1 MASYNSILRHV
12 SMADVKRNTWKL
24 QEQKRVKEL
33 CRQEEINLIKN
44 NNSPEYSDWRC
55 ASLNENMTTKDIM
68 FTTFP
73 ATDEISLETINAAN
87 AGSFTSAG
95 GQLALNGTSIKASGS
110 GSGEDGGFNLGQS
123 YLAFDGDASS
133 RHAILDPIDSSTF
146 DTLNISAIVGNDYNG
161 GEDPDEAGAELR
173 LYYLEPGG
181 SSFKSISVTPSGDQV
196 LSANSDVIIGLGDG
210 NGSLQEFSIS
220 LPAHARGAGFTYM
233 LYQLVNS
240 GPGFDHYGITSINY
254 KRRSPVSLFVALDS
268 PEATSF
274 IGDGSGNLSPA
285 EKKKRLQDMLSAS
298 SEYMDKKFPYNK
310 AAIRDA
316 ETNLRS
322 NDIDIDVSIDT
333 FKFPTYGS
341 PEFNRMFKPTISA
354 DSSKDD
360 VKNYLETKG
369 LTLDVDTL
377 NKDFKV
383 GNGWFESLGVEGTES
398 LLNNP
403 ETQELALTAMGVDFN
418 IITNLT
424 DDTYKELQKA
434 TYFKPGGTPSTGWD
448 GKFYQSDDPLLE
460 ASRIVPLETY
470 LEAKKRDGWYGAE
483 TPDRAEPG
491 YRYVLEKKYS
501 WREDGEVKY
510 TSVQN
515 DTLSKQASELVRLS
529 ISTGGDYNLGINY
542 HYGYYVRNGRP
553 AYLLKDLASIVGN
566 RLNYVYRNLSLSA
579 YGWVERNSKQGVDS
593 KLDPR
598 TEFDPLWIFDVY
610 GARGALE
617 AIKGIS
623 SGRDLDSNV
632 SFYTSSTD
640 SRQRKLEKERYHKEE
655 NDYYF
660 NYVKEALERFEGI
673 NDALVFEKDDWYQGK
688 KEIIEFTDV
697 HPYSGLRPE
706 TPEKPQESQPEESLE
721 PENNYPPEL
730 NEVGGKAYLYGNTI
744 TKQGFKKSDGDFDIF
759 VAGGGNAK
767 MSLGFTY
774 EQVMEIGRKN
784 LNVLSVKSLDNK
796 TDTKFQYKNGN
807 LNPIGYS
814 VANERIDNALNY
826 SSSLAM
832 TLGLSILTGQSR
844 EIKLGDRGR
853 QDMIQSVNPS
863 VFESALKIGRAIRPT
878 VDNAVN
884 PTPGKKLNVFTGL
897 WGVPGGA
904 EVDYNP
910 TTDTLTFT
918 SNKMLRK
925 GKGDEYNEI
934 GTVITKFGD
943 IPTPTKSEL
952 ATKSATILQ
961 SLAASIG
968 IKPKDG
974 WDSKRYYPGFKE
986 SWRDELAD
994 RFTNNQLANAL
1005 LGTASQL
1012 AGFSIQGSASNIVA
1026 LRNLMT
1032 NAGLVRP
1039 SAMEK
1044 TYGGYGHV
1052 YTQTSYTGSQIPQE
1066 LRQIINRRM
1075 GKGDLG
1081 GGSLG
1086 DTLKDTGATDAA
1098 AAAAE
1103 TQRKK
1108 KKTNTLTTE
1117 MYDPK
1122 TKHNE
1127 KITKNS
1133 KMKSP
1138 KEFFKQ
1144 ADVKPIYPDNPPPK
1158 LIKGRH
1164 PDFYDDTKIA
1174 KRFTKLDPISA
1185 KSMPDTGS
1193 PQVDAL
1199 VRAARKRPK

>member
-24 QEQKRVKEL
+24 QEQKRVEEL

-55 ASLNENMTTKDIM
+55 ASLNENMTTSDIM

-73 ATDEISLETINAAN
+73 ATDEVSLETINAAN

-310 AAIRDA
+310 AAIKDA
-316 ETNLRS
+316 ETNLRN

-341 PEFNRMFKPTISA
+341 PEFNRMFNPTISA
-354 DSSKDD
+354 YSSKDD

-383 GNGWFESLGVEGTES
+383 GNGWFESLGAEGTMS

-424 DDTYKELQKA
+424 DDSYDELYKA
-434 TYFKPGGTPSTGWD
+434 TYFRPGGTPSTGWD
-448 GKFYQSDDPLLE
+448 GKFYHYDDPLLQ
-460 ASRIVPLETY
+460 ASQIVPLETY
-470 LEAKKRDGWYGAE
+470 LEAKKRDGWYGVE
-483 TPDRAEPG
+483 RPDRAEPG

-515 DTLSKQASELVRLS
+515 DTLSKQASELARLS
-529 ISTGGDYNLGINY
+529 VTTGGDYDLGINY
-542 HYGYYVRNGRP
+542 YYGRYVRSGRP
-553 AYLLKDLASIVGN
+553 AYLLRELASIVGN
-566 RLNYVYRNLSLSA
+566 KLNYVYRNLSYSA
-579 YGWVERNSKQGVDS
+579 YGWVERNSEQRVDS

-598 TEFDPLWIFDVY
+598 TEFDPLWVFDFK
-610 GARGALE
+610 GSKGALE

-623 SGRDLDSNV
+623 SGRDLDSDV
-632 SFYTSSTD
+632 SYYTYSTD
-640 SRQRKLEKERYHKEE
+640 SRETKLEKERLHKEE
-655 NDYYF
+655 NDWYY

-688 KEIIEFTDV
+688 REIIEITDV
-697 HPYSGLRPE
+697 HPYIGLRPE
-706 TPEKPQESQPEESLE
+706 ATPQQPQEPSKTNDSYMNIQVGDEQIIKQGNQTLVDTLKGIDNREYKKAIEQEMDRVKKLPAPVRSELRRLLDIAGTTEVTPPSQKTKKEIEDYWASL
-721 PENNYPPEL
+721 PPERISEIEGRTQAHGVDAIGL
-730 NEVGGKAYLYGNTI
+730 GLAILAGLGLGAAGATSALTSAV
-744 TKQGFKKSDGDFDIF
+744 TKGINK
-759 VAGGGNAK
+759 
-767 MSLGFTY
+767 
-774 EQVMEIGRKN
+774 
-784 LNVLSVKSLDNK
+784 VKSLAK
-796 TDTKFQYKNGN
+796 TKPTPSKVKYGSGSSQPKTTPKDVKFDPKKPGGGKEWMKAARDWQRQ
-807 LNPIGYS
+807 NPGKY
-814 VANERIDNALNY
+814 
-826 SSSLAM
+826 
-832 TLGLSILTGQSR
+832 
-844 EIKLGDRGR
+844 
-853 QDMIQSVNPS
+853 NPY
-863 VFESALKIGRAIRPT
+863 RT
-878 VDNAVN
+878 DAVN
-884 PTPGKKLNVFTGL
+884 KMMKDQ
-897 WGVPGGA
+897 GVGTQPNPNPKFSKPQ
-904 EVDYNP
+904 YNSYEP
-910 TTDTLTFT
+910 EG
-918 SNKMLRK
+918 N
-925 GKGDEYNEI
+925 
-934 GTVITKFGD
+934 
-943 IPTPTKSEL
+943 
-952 ATKSATILQ
+952 
-961 SLAASIG
+961 SLM
-968 IKPKDG
+968 
-974 WDSKRYYPGFKE
+974 E
-986 SWRDELAD
+986 
-994 RFTNNQLANAL
+994 NN
-1005 LGTASQL
+1005 
-1012 AGFSIQGSASNIVA
+1012 
-1026 LRNLMT
+1026 NL
-1032 NAGLVRP
+1032 
-1039 SAMEK
+1039 
-1044 TYGGYGHV
+1044 
-1052 YTQTSYTGSQIPQE
+1052 
-1066 LRQIINRRM
+1066 
-1075 GKGDLG
+1075 
-1081 GGSLG
+1081 
-1086 DTLKDTGATDAA
+1086 
-1098 AAAAE
+1098 
-1103 TQRKK
+1103 
-1108 KKTNTLTTE
+1108 
-1117 MYDPK
+1117 K

-1133 KMKSP
+1133 KIKSP

-1144 ADVKPIYPDNPPPK
+1144 ADVKPIHPDNPPPK

-1199 VRAARKRPK
+1199 VRAARKKPK